1 MKNKL
6 LLTLMLAA
14 LVTASSALPASVTYA
29 ATDDAPDGN
38 YTMDLTTSAD
48 GAADN
53 SAAAEESAD
62 SDTYGDEDSWA
73 DADPALVE
81 EASGFLDYSDQM
93 DPLFTYE
100 TKAWDAYNINEY
112 VKSSN
117 RKQEYKLMT
126 YTVVPNYTKFV
137 SGIKL
142 IKPQNSELAK
152 IHAKYVK
159 GAYLELEGFVLY
171 KKYVSSA
178 KLDDAILKKSK
189 LKLQAGGKLIDQ
201 FNTEIDKYIT
211 KFDALQ

>member
-14 LVTASSALPASVTYA
+14 LVTASSALPASMTYA
-29 ATDDAPDGN
+29 ATDDAPDGS
-38 YTMDLTTSAD
+38 YTMDLTTDAD
-48 GAADN
+48 AADN
-53 SAAAEESAD
+53 TATAEESAD
-62 SDTYGDEDSWA
+62 TDTYGDEDTWA
-73 DADPALVE
+73 NADPVLVE
-81 EASGFLDYSDQM
+81 EASSFLDYSDQM
-93 DPLFTYE
+93 EPLFSYE

-142 IKPQNSELAK
+142 IKPKNSELAK

-178 KLDDAILKKSK
+178 RLDDVILNKSK
-189 LKLQAGGKLIDQ
+189 AKLKAGGKLIDQ
-201 FNTEIDKYIT
+201 FNKEIDKYIT

>member
-14 LVTASSALPASVTYA
+14 LVTASSALPASMTYA
-29 ATDDAPDGN
+29 ATDDAPDGS
-38 YTMDLTTSAD
+38 YTMDLTTD
-48 GAADN
+48 TDAADN
-53 SAAAEESAD
+53 TATAEESAD
-62 SDTYGDEDSWA
+62 TDTYGDEDIWA
-73 DADPALVE
+73 NADPVLVE
-81 EASGFLDYSDQM
+81 EASSFLDYSDQM
-93 DPLFTYE
+93 EPLFSYE

-142 IKPQNSELAK
+142 IKPKNSELAK

-178 KLDDAILKKSK
+178 RLDDAILNKSK
-189 LKLQAGGKLIDQ
+189 AKLKAGGKLIDQ
-201 FNTEIDKYIT
+201 FNNEIDKYIT

>member
-14 LVTASSALPASVTYA
+14 LVTASSALPAHVTYA
-29 ATDDAPDGN
+29 ATDDAPDGS
-38 YTMDLTTSAD
+38 YTMDLTSNADDSAD
-48 GAADN
+48 SAAPAADN
-53 SAAAEESAD
+53 THLD
-62 SDTYGDEDSWA
+62 TSDGEDNWA

-81 EASGFLDYSDQM
+81 EASQFLEYSDTM
-93 DPLFTYE
+93 EPLFTYE

-117 RKQEYKLMT
+117 RKQEYQLMT

-142 IKPQNSELAK
+142 VKPQNTELAK

-178 KLDDAILKKSK
+178 QLNDSILNQSK
-189 LKLQAGGKLIDQ
+189 LKLKAGGKLIDQ
-201 FNTEIDKYIT
+201 FNKEIDKYVS